1 MNTVTATL
9 RTQWVKIRTPS
20 DWLCLIRLLLAPL
33 IWFLAWRRHRGLVAA
48 GVVLS
53 ATTDVLDGAIARL
66 TGERSAFGSQFDTVA
81 DMAIIL
87 SAPAWMA
94 MLYPENFR
102 SKLRP
107 LLMVAGVAA
116 VLLGIEWRKFRR
128 LGNLHIHS
136 ARAAAVVAH
145 LYVLVLFITAR
156 DSSWL
161 YRLFVLLAGGAAIES
176 AWVIVRRASLD
187 GLSET
192 PLLDDLL
199 AMKSGC

>member
-1 MNTVTATL
+1 MNTVCERL

-20 DWLCLIRLLLAPL
+20 DWLCLARLVMAPV

-48 GVVLS
+48 GVALS

-94 MLYPENFR
+94 MLYPEVLR
-102 SKLRP
+102 SRRRS
-107 LLMVAGVAA
+107 LLTLTGAAA
-116 VLLGIEWRKFRR
+116 VLLGVEWRKFRR

-145 LYVLVLFITAR
+145 LYVLVLFITGR
-156 DSSWL
+156 DSRRL
-161 YRLFVLLAGGAAIES
+161 FRLFVLLASGAAIES
-176 AWVIVRRASLD
+176 AWVILRRASLD

-199 AMKSGC
+199 AMKPGA